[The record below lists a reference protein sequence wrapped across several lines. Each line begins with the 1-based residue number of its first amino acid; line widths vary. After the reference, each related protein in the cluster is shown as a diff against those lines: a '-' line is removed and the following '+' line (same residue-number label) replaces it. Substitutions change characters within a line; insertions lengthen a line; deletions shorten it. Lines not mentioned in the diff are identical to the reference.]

1 MTVPPWYGA
10 LPVAMTEEKYEITEV
25 REFHLDAV
33 VSEYRLHRVH
43 RDRLEL
49 ELPLRVA
56 VPLET
61 WSRHEGPAGA
71 LEAPAGITGATAR

>member
-1 MTVPPWYGA
+1 AQRQDRPAHRPIPHRLRPLIVSSRLGINH
-10 LPVAMTEEKYEITEV
+10 LDEKYEITEV

-49 ELPLRVA
+49 ELPILVA
-56 VPLET
+56 VPLVE
-61 WSRHEGPAGA
+61 
-71 LEAPAGITGATAR
+71 LVAP

>member
-1 MTVPPWYGA
+1 MIVSSRLGINH
-10 LPVAMTEEKYEITEV
+10 LDEKYEITEV

-49 ELPLRVA
+49 ELPILVA
-56 VPLET
+56 VPLVE
-61 WSRHEGPAGA
+61 
-71 LEAPAGITGATAR
+71 LVAP